1 MKLLRQHHTQA
12 GRARQSRRYAILIA
26 LAVAVAA
33 LAWLSFNALIKLLT
47 LD

>member
-12 GRARQSRRYAILIA
+12 GRARPRRRYAFLIS
-26 LAVAVAA
+26 LAVALAA
-33 LAWLSFNALIKLLT
+33 LAWLSFNALLRLIT